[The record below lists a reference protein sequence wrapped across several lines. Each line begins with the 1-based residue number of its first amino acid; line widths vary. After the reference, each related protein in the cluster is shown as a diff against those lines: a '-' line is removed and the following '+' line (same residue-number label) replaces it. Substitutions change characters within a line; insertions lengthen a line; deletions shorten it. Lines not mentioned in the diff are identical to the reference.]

1 MTLLNQRK
9 GNKRREATGQDTS
22 ETDVNSVA
30 GKNPGE
36 GEAGSVKKMLEF

>member
-9 GNKRREATGQDTS
+9 GSKRGEATEQDNS

-30 GKNPGE
+30 GKN
-36 GEAGSVKKMLEF
+36 L

>member
-9 GNKRREATGQDTS
+9 GSKRGEATGQDTS

-36 GEAGSVKKMLEF
+36 GETGSVKKMLMS